1 MRLQKKRPARVTRAP
16 SQNDLLAGID
26 FEDSQTPRS
35 LQVLRLAERF
45 GLTLSTAAV
54 VADLAGLA
62 HEVRP

>member
-1 MRLQKKRPARVTRAP
+1 MSEKTKRPARVTRAP
-16 SQNDLLAGID
+16 SNVVLLAGNS
-26 FEDSQTPRS
+26 FEDSQTLRS
-35 LQVLRLAERF
+35 IQAVRLAERF